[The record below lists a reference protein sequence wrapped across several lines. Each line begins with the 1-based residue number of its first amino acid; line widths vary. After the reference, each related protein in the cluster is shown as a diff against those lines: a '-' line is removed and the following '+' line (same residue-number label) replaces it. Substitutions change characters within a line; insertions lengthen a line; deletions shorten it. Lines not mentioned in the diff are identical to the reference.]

1 LINISA
7 LFIRYLSLESDEQV
21 FDSAHILR
29 RERSMRRRGAAG
41 FTLIEVV
48 VVVAVIAILAAV
60 LTPFITKY
68 IDDSR
73 NARARNEVQVIGG
86 AVTNFFKDTGMWP
99 SRNAT
104 GGAVGYLFTGNV
116 LSPAAQGI
124 FAAITPALNPP
135 VVNWGGTGAPLDN
148 TLFTNGS
155 GNAYP
160 QVGDMRWQGPYIGNA
175 LPLDPW
181 GRSYVINVNA
191 TGPIW
196 VLSAGP
202 NLRIQTARTDDVVR
216 GDDIGFRVR

>member
-1 LINISA
+1 MD
-7 LFIRYLSLESDEQV
+7 FDDGHFLEGK
-21 FDSAHILR
+21 AHEER
-29 RERSMRRRGAAG
+29 REAG

-73 NARARNEVQVIGG
+73 IAKARNEVQVIGG
-86 AVTNFFKDTGMWP
+86 ALTNFYKDTGMWP

-104 GGAVGYLFTGNV
+104 GTAVAYLLHGDHLPT
-116 LSPAAQGI
+116 AAGI
-124 FAAITPALNPP
+124 FTAITPDLAPP
-135 VVNWGGTGAPLDN
+135 VSAWAGASAPLDN
-148 TLFTNGS
+148 SLLTNGT

-160 QVGDMRWQGPYIGNA
+160 ASGDMQWKGPYTGGA
-175 LPLDPW
+175 LPVDPW
-181 GRSYVINVNA
+181 GKPYVVNRA
-191 TGPIW
+191 VTGPLW

-202 NLRIQTARTDDVVR
+202 NLKIQTAATDNGIR